1 MDSTVMVALMSLI
14 GTLAGSFS
22 GIIVA
27 NKLDNFRLQQLESKV
42 EKHNTIVE
50 RTYILE
56 GQMTEVQHDI
66 RDLKAAR

>member
-1 MDSTVMVALMSLI
+1 MNSTVMVALMSLT

-27 NKLDNFRLQQLESKV
+27 NKLVNFRLQQLESKV

>member
-1 MDSTVMVALMSLI
+1 MNSTVMVALMSLI

-27 NKLDNFRLQQLESKV
+27 NKLVNFRLQQLESKV

-56 GQMTEVQHDI
+56 GQMMEVQHDI

>member
-27 NKLDNFRLQQLESKV
+27 NKLVNFRLQQLESKV

>member
-1 MDSTVMVALMSLI
+1 MDSTVMVALMSLV

-27 NKLDNFRLQQLESKV
+27 NKLVNFRLQQLESKV

>member
-1 MDSTVMVALMSLI
+1 MNSTVMVALMSLV

-27 NKLDNFRLQQLESKV
+27 NKLVNFRLQQLESKV

>member
-1 MDSTVMVALMSLI
+1 MDSTVMVALMSLV

-27 NKLDNFRLQQLESKV
+27 NKLVNFRLQQLENKV

-56 GQMTEVQHDI
+56 GQMTELQHDI

>member
-1 MDSTVMVALMSLI
+1 MDSTVMVALMSLV

-27 NKLDNFRLQQLESKV
+27 NKLVNFRLQQLENKV

>member
-1 MDSTVMVALMSLI
+1 MDSTMMVALMSLI

-27 NKLDNFRLQQLESKV
+27 NKLVNFRLQQLESKV

-56 GQMTEVQHDI
+56 GQMMEVQHDI